1 MSGKR
6 HRRRSSPTPQPAQSV
21 DVARETPD
29 AHERKDLLDALVNS
43 ETVTAESLKE
53 LVLNLDSY
61 DVLAKVFLL
70 EGVPYVFEQSPMKYM
85 IFREQVAGR
94 FDVGSQDVCIVGSA
108 KLGFSPSAEK
118 YGRPF
123 AEESDVDVVVI
134 SEDMFDL
141 GTQSL
146 FQVLER
152 TGPSLSQFGYDE
164 GEQKGAKVGRDEW
177 RLVKEGI
184 RNYVYQNFNPGL
196 LPDHHPLRID
206 IFQKIKS
213 TAPLFMALEPR
224 VFVSKIRCRFFR
236 NWRAAEG
243 YYTNTLRQLA
253 RKFRNEN
260 VETDD
265 ELADI
270 AEVVKTTVMVS

>member
-1 MSGKR
+1 
-6 HRRRSSPTPQPAQSV
+6 
-21 DVARETPD
+21 
-29 AHERKDLLDALVNS
+29 
-43 ETVTAESLKE
+43 
-53 LVLNLDSY
+53 
-61 DVLAKVFLL
+61 
-70 EGVPYVFEQSPMKYM
+70 
-85 IFREQVAGR
+85 
-94 FDVGSQDVCIVGSA
+94 
-108 KLGFSPSAEK
+108 
-118 YGRPF
+118 
-123 AEESDVDVVVI
+123 
-134 SEDMFDL
+134 MFDL

-152 TGPSLSQFGYDE
+152 TGPSLSQFGYEVADH
-164 GEQKGAKVGRDEW
+164 KGAKVEKDDW

-213 TAPLFMALEPR
+213 TAPLFMALEPK

-253 RKFRNEN
+253 RRFRNEYP
-260 VETDD
+260 EADD

-270 AEVVKTTVMVS
+270 TEVVQTKISVS

>member
-1 MSGKR
+1 VPGNASAPDR
-6 HRRRSSPTPQPAQSV
+6 
-21 DVARETPD
+21 AR
-29 AHERKDLLDALVNS
+29 LLDALVKS
-43 ETVTAESLKE
+43 EKVTAESLKE

-70 EGVPYVFEQSPMKYM
+70 EGVPFVFEQSPMKYM

-108 KLGFSPSAEK
+108 KLGFSPAAEK

-123 AEESDVDVVVI
+123 ANESDVDVVVI
-134 SEDMFDL
+134 SERMFDL

-152 TGPSLSQFGYDE
+152 TGPSLSEFGYDAADAR
-164 GEQKGAKVGRDEW
+164 GAKVERNDW
-177 RLVKEGI
+177 RVVKEGI

-196 LPDHHPLRID
+196 LPDHHPLRVD

-213 TAPLFMALEPR
+213 TAPLFMALEPK

-253 RKFRNEN
+253 RKFKNEP
-260 VETDD
+260 VDVDD

-270 AEVVKTTVMVS
+270 AEVVETRVTMG

>member
-1 MSGKR
+1 VSN
-6 HRRRSSPTPQPAQSV
+6 SSAPQDKA
-21 DVARETPD
+21 A
-29 AHERKDLLDALVNS
+29 LLDALVKS
-43 ETVTAESLKE
+43 DKVTPESLKD

-70 EGVPYVFEQSPMKYM
+70 EGVPYVFEKSPMKYM

-94 FDVGSQDVCIVGSA
+94 FHVGSQDVCIVGSA
-108 KLGFSPSAEK
+108 KLGFSPAADK
-118 YGRPF
+118 YGKPF

-134 SEDMFDL
+134 SEEMFDL
-141 GTQSL
+141 GTQTL

-152 TGPSLSQFGYDE
+152 TGPSLGEYGYDD
-164 GEQKGAKVGRDEW
+164 QKDAKVERGDW
-177 RLVKEGI
+177 RHVKEGI

-196 LPDHHPLRID
+196 LPPDHTLRAE

-213 TAPLFMALEPR
+213 TAPLFMALEPK
-224 VFVSKIRCRFFR
+224 VFVSRIRCRFFR

-243 YYTNTLRQLA
+243 YYTNTLRVLA
-253 RKFRNEN
+253 RKLRHEP
-260 VETDD
+260 VEADD

-270 AEVVKTTVMVS
+270 TDVAEVPTRSS

>member
-6 HRRRSSPTPQPAQSV
+6 YRGRPAGPAAPNNTRIDGTPE
-21 DVARETPD
+21 RPD
-29 AHERKDLLDALVNS
+29 GDKKELLHALVRS
-43 ETVTAESLKE
+43 EKVTPESLKE
-53 LVLNLDSY
+53 LVLALDSY

-70 EGVPYVFEQSPMKYM
+70 EGVPYVFQESPMKYM

-108 KLGFSPSAEK
+108 KLGFSPTAEK
-118 YGRPF
+118 YGRAF
-123 AEESDVDVVVI
+123 AQESDVDVVII
-134 SEDMFDL
+134 SERMFDL

-152 TGPSLSQFGYDE
+152 TGPSLSEFGYE
-164 GEQKGAKVGRDEW
+164 ESAAKGSRVEKGDW
-177 RLVKEGI
+177 RVVKEGI

-196 LPDHHPLRID
+196 LPDQHPLRID

-213 TAPLFMALEPR
+213 TAPLFMALEPQ

-253 RKFRNEN
+253 RKFKNEP
-260 VETDD
+260 VDVDD
-265 ELADI
+265 ELADV
-270 AEVVKTTVMVS
+270 AEVVETRVTMG